1 MQTHCILIPDK
12 MLVFR
17 LFHLEMTTGIEETL
31 TEMNNCIKLLATDD
45 LNLFNE
51 EAAVSNTGAEDK
63 SDQPCC
69 SKDLS
74 NEQNGKM
81 TEKKN
86 DGGQTDESSD
96 ESDMEQVPEEDA
108 FLRSTGLM
116 SYKYQLELDVCTGA
130 SD

>member
-1 MQTHCILIPDK
+1 
-12 MLVFR
+12 
-17 LFHLEMTTGIEETL
+17 MTTGIEETL

-51 EAAVSNTGAEDK
+51 EAEVANSSTGAEDK

-81 TEKKN
+81 TEKRS
-86 DGGQTDESSD
+86 DEGQTDESSD
-96 ESDMEQVPEEDA
+96 ESDTGEGPEENV
-108 FLRSTGLM
+108 FLRSAGLM
-116 SYKYQLELDVCTGA
+116 SYKYQLELNVSTGA

>member
-1 MQTHCILIPDK
+1 
-12 MLVFR
+12 
-17 LFHLEMTTGIEETL
+17 MTTGIEETL
-31 TEMNNCIKLLATDD
+31 TEMNNCIKLLAPDD

-51 EAAVSNTGAEDK
+51 EAEVANICTGDEDK

-81 TEKKN
+81 SEKRN
-86 DGGQTDESSD
+86 DEGQTDESSD
-96 ESDMEQVPEEDA
+96 ESDTGEVPDVNV

-116 SYKYQLELDVCTGA
+116 SYKYQLELNVSTGA
-130 SD
+130 SE